1 MRLQKKF
8 MYENRLLE
16 IFPFF
21 VSIPFQFANDS
32 IFQFDWKQNNYWTF
46 FVETIVCVKAGN
58 YSINVGDASNTHRLT
73 NQTINTSSSSNNSNS
88 NSNSNNNIHKLFLLY
103 FLSCLSTTVWDWSHL
118 ICPKTCL
125 TFCAN
130 NFFWKTNNLSNI
142 FEAQMH

>member
-1 MRLQKKF
+1 MKIDYWKYFRFLYQYLF
-8 MYENRLLE
+8 NSQT
-16 IFPFF
+16 IPFF
-21 VSIPFQFANDS
+21 NLIE
-32 IFQFDWKQNNYWTF
+32 KQNNYWTF
-46 FVETIVCVKAGN
+46 LVETIVCVKAGN

-73 NQTINTSSSSNNSNS
+73 NQTINTSSSSSSN